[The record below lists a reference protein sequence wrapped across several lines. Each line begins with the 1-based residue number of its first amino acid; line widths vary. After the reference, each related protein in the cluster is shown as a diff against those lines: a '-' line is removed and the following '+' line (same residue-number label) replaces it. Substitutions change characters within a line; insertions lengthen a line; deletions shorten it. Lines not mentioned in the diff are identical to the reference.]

1 MTVKIYQTKD
11 GREPFVEWYR
21 TIERKSKVSAAR
33 VRERIRRIEQGNLG
47 EYKSLHGGLFEV
59 KFRFG
64 VGYRIYFAEAGKNK
78 LVILSGGEKRTQE
91 RDVDTAR
98 RYLNDYQN
106 E

>member
-11 GREPFVEWYR
+11 GREPFTEWYR

-47 EYKSLHGGLFEV
+47 KCKSLHGGLFEV

-91 RDVDTAR
+91 RDIETAR
-98 RYLNDYQN
+98 RHLKDYQN